1 MARSNVS
8 IVLGQG
14 GLGQSALDT
23 NGYSGLQLY
32 GTAPGSFA
40 TTACQAVFSLEDAE
54 DKGITNDYSDETK
67 ARAIYTV
74 SGTVTLGDTFAI
86 VVTETNPNSVTTAVS
101 LGTATVSTA
110 ATATGAATDI
120 TAMINAGTYSHG
132 YTATSN
138 LGVVT
143 LIAREG
149 LGINLNPAVNAT
161 PLAVTVTGTSTGTIT
176 QQFGT
181 GSGGATAGVYSKKA
195 IWHYTI
201 SEYFRQNPN
210 GKLWVQ
216 FSASVGASFT
226 ELTTLQS
233 VANGECKRI
242 GVLNF
247 TARTAAQFTSDGTLL
262 QAVADSLRALFT
274 PAEIFYAP
282 NIKGVTASGLENQQ
296 SKTNKDVCGII
307 VQDGKATGAQL
318 YVNSGISIPALG
330 CVLGASAFAEI
341 SQCIGEI
348 GAFNITNDTELATPA
363 LTTGEL
369 ISSLASSLLDQL
381 DAYRYIFATTVPSY
395 DGTYINNDWTFIAQT
410 SDYNRLCR
418 NLVINVAS
426 VGIYTGVLPLLKSR
440 IKLNADGTLSE
451 VARQVFI
458 TASSGTL
465 ETMER
470 EGNISAFEVTVD
482 PSQDVL
488 TTNKVIV
495 VAKIVPMGIADFI
508 QVNLG
513 FTVKI

>member
-1 MARSNVS
+1 MARSSVS
-8 IVLGQG
+8 IELGKS
-14 GLGQSALDT
+14 GLGQSAQNTD
-23 NGYSGLQLY
+23 GISGLQLY

-86 VVTETNPNSVTTAVS
+86 VVTETNPNGVTTAVS

-110 ATATGAATDI
+110 ATATGGATDI

-181 GSGGATAGVYSKKA
+181 GSGGATAGVASRKA

-201 SEYFRQNPN
+201 SEYFRQNTN

-216 FSASVGASFT
+216 FSASVGGAYA
-226 ELTTLQS
+226 ELLTLQS

-242 GVLNF
+242 GVLNH
-247 TARTAAQFTSDGTLL
+247 TARSAAQFTSDGTLL

-274 PAEIFYAP
+274 PVEIFYAP
-282 NIKGVTASGLENQQ
+282 NIKGIAVSALENQQ
-296 SKTNKDVCGII
+296 SKTNKDICGII
-307 VQDGKATGAQL
+307 IQDGKALGAQL
-318 YVNSGISIPALG
+318 YVNSGVSIPALG
-330 CVLGASAFAEI
+330 CVLGVSSKADI
-341 SQCIGEI
+341 SQNIGEI

-363 LTTGEL
+363 FSTGEL
-369 ISSLASSLLDQL
+369 VSSVASSMLDQL
-381 DAYRYIFATTVPSY
+381 DAYRYIFATTIPSY
-395 DGTYINNDWTFIAQT
+395 SGTYINNDWTFIAQS

-426 VGIYTGVLPLLKSR
+426 VGIYAGVLPLLKSR
-440 IKLNADGTLSE
+440 LKLNSDGSLTE
-451 VARQVFI
+451 VTRQVFI

-470 EGNISAFEVTVD
+470 EENISAFEVTVD
-482 PSQDVL
+482 PAQDVL
-488 TTNKVIV
+488 TTNKIIV
-495 VAKIVPMGIADFI
+495 VAKIVPLGIADFI
-508 QVNLG
+508 QINLG